1 MNTRIK
7 PLLGAAMVLALVAQ
21 PAYAKSKKQK
31 EAEAAAAAAAAAPA
45 AAPAAAGNIVAGIA
59 VANLDAAVANTDAY
73 RLAAQQ
79 RPVTYKT
86 NFDNAKSR
94 GAALDAQLKPLID
107 KFNVDRAA
115 AKPNVPA
122 LQQQAQTIQQLQEK
136 GKEEIQQILMPPAL
150 SEAYVREQIEDKLDA
165 AVQKAMEKHRVSLL
179 LQPGTVI
186 ARANAYELTDEI
198 VTELNV
204 LIPNA
209 QIVPPQ
215 GWMPREVREAQAQQA
230 AAQKAASAPAT
241 AAPAAAPAPA
251 PRPAGPQ
258 PDGR

>member
-1 MNTRIK
+1 MTEVPIET
-7 PLLGAAMVLALVAQ
+7 GVGMAV
-21 PAYAKSKKQK
+21 
-31 EAEAAAAAAAAAPA
+31 APA
-45 AAPAAAGNIVAGIA
+45 VVAGLA
-59 VANLDAAVANTDAY
+59 VANLEAAVANTDAY

-79 RPVTYKT
+79 RPVTYKA
-86 NFDNAKSR
+86 NFDNAKTR

-107 KFNVDRAA
+107 KFNADRAA

-122 LQQQAQTIQQLQEK
+122 LQQQAQTIQQLQER

-165 AVQKAMEKHRVSLL
+165 AVQKAMEKHRISLL

-215 GWMPREVREAQAQQA
+215 GWMPREVREAREQQA
-230 AAQKAASAPAT
+230 AAQKAATAP
-241 AAPAAAPAPA
+241 AAPAAAPAAA

>member
-1 MNTRIK
+1 MISRYK

-45 AAPAAAGNIVAGIA
+45 ASGTGNIVAGIA
-59 VANLDAAVANTDAY
+59 VANLEAAVANTDAY

-79 RPVTYKT
+79 RPVTYKS
-86 NFDNAKSR
+86 NFDNAKTR

-107 KFNVDRAA
+107 KFNADRAA

-122 LQQQAQTIQQLQEK
+122 LQQQAQTIQQLQER

-150 SEAYVREQIEDKLDA
+150 SEAYVREQIEDKLDQ

-215 GWMPREVREAQAQQA
+215 GWMPREVREAREQQA
-230 AAQKAASAPAT
+230 AAQKAASAPAA
-241 AAPAAAPAPA
+241 AAPAAAPA

>member
-1 MNTRIK
+1 MNTRFK
-7 PLLGAAMVLALVAQ
+7 PLIGAAMVLALVAQ

-31 EAEAAAAAAAAAPA
+31 EAEAAAAAAPAAPG
-45 AAPAAAGNIVAGIA
+45 PSSNIVQGIA
-59 VANLDAAVANTDAY
+59 VANLEAAVANTDAY
-73 RLAAQQ
+73 RLASQQ
-79 RPVTYKT
+79 RPVTYKA
-86 NFDNAKSR
+86 NFDNAKAR
-94 GAALDAQLKPLID
+94 GSALDAQLKPLID
-107 KFNVDRAA
+107 KFNADRAA

-122 LQQQAQTIQQLQEK
+122 LQQQAQAIQQLQEK

-204 LIPNA
+204 LIPNT

-215 GWMPREVREAQAQQA
+215 GWMPREVREAREQQA
-230 AAQKAASAPAT
+230 AQQKAAT
-241 AAPAAAPAPA
+241 APAAGAPVQAPAA
-251 PRPAGPQ
+251 RPAGPQ

>member
-1 MNTRIK
+1 MISRYK

-45 AAPAAAGNIVAGIA
+45 ASGTGNIVAGIA
-59 VANLDAAVANTDAY
+59 VANLEAAVANTDAY

-79 RPVTYKT
+79 RPVTYKS
-86 NFDNAKSR
+86 NFDNAKTR

-107 KFNVDRAA
+107 KFNADRAA

-122 LQQQAQTIQQLQEK
+122 LQQQAQTIQQLQER

-150 SEAYVREQIEDKLDA
+150 SEAYVREQIEDKLDQ

-215 GWMPREVREAQAQQA
+215 GWMPREVREAREQQA
-230 AAQKAASAPAT
+230 AAQKAATAP
-241 AAPAAAPAPA
+241 AAPAAAPAAA

>member
-1 MNTRIK
+1 
-7 PLLGAAMVLALVAQ
+7 MVLALAAQ
-21 PAYAKSKKQK
+21 PALAKSKKDR

-45 AAPAAAGNIVAGIA
+45 ATSGNIVAGLA
-59 VANLDAAVANTDAY
+59 VANLEAAVANTDAY

-79 RPVTYKT
+79 RPVTYKA
-86 NFDNAKSR
+86 NFDNAKTR

-107 KFNVDRAA
+107 KFNADRAA

-122 LQQQAQTIQQLQEK
+122 LQQQAQTIQQLQER

-165 AVQKAMEKHRVSLL
+165 AVQKAMEKHRISLL

-215 GWMPREVREAQAQQA
+215 GWMPREVREAREQQA
-230 AAQKAASAPAT
+230 AAQKAATAP
-241 AAPAAAPAPA
+241 AAPAAAPAAA

>member
-31 EAEAAAAAAAAAPA
+31 EAEAAAAAAAPAAPA
-45 AAPAAAGNIVAGIA
+45 AASSATGNIVAGIA
-59 VANLDAAVANTDAY
+59 VANLEAAVANTDAY

-107 KFNVDRAA
+107 KFNADRAA

-122 LQQQAQTIQQLQEK
+122 LQQQAQTIQQLQER

-150 SEAYVREQIEDKLDA
+150 SEAYVREQIEDKLDG
-165 AVQKAMEKHRVSLL
+165 AVQKAMEKRRVSLL

-186 ARANAYELTDEI
+186 ARANAYELTNEI

-215 GWMPREVREAQAQQA
+215 GWMPREVREAREQQA
-230 AAQKAASAPAT
+230 AAQKAATAPA
-241 AAPAAAPAPA
+241 AAAPAPA
-251 PRPAGPQ
+251 PAARPAGPQ

>member
-1 MNTRIK
+1 MPGVI
-7 PLLGAAMVLALVAQ
+7 LAKGVD
-21 PAYAKSKKQK
+21 AK
-31 EAEAAAAAAAAAPA
+31 
-45 AAPAAAGNIVAGIA
+45 A
-59 VANLDAAVANTDAY
+59 V
-73 RLAAQQ
+73 
-79 RPVTYKT
+79 
-86 NFDNAKSR
+86 
-94 GAALDAQLKPLID
+94 
-107 KFNVDRAA
+107 NVHS

-122 LQQQAQTIQQLQEK
+122 LQQQAQAIQQLQEK

-204 LIPNA
+204 LIPNT

-215 GWMPREVREAQAQQA
+215 GWMPREVREAREQQA
-230 AAQKAASAPAT
+230 AQQKAAT
-241 AAPAAAPAPA
+241 APAAGAPVQAPAA
-251 PRPAGPQ
+251 RPAGPQ

>member
-7 PLLGAAMVLALVAQ
+7 TLLGAAMVLALAAQ
-21 PAYAKSKKQK
+21 PALAKSKKDR

-45 AAPAAAGNIVAGIA
+45 ATSGNIVAGLA
-59 VANLDAAVANTDAY
+59 VANLEAAVANTDAY

-79 RPVTYKT
+79 RPVTYKA
-86 NFDNAKSR
+86 NFDNAKTR

-107 KFNVDRAA
+107 KFNADRAA

-122 LQQQAQTIQQLQEK
+122 LQQQAQTIQQLQER

-165 AVQKAMEKHRVSLL
+165 AVQKAMEKHRISLL

-215 GWMPREVREAQAQQA
+215 GWMPREVREAREQQA
-230 AAQKAASAPAT
+230 AAQKAATAP
-241 AAPAAAPAPA
+241 AAPAAAPAAA